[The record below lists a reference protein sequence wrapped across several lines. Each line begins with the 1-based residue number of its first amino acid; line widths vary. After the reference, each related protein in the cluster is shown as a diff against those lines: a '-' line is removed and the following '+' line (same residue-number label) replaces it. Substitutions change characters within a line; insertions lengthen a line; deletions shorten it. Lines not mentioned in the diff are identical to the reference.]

1 MQKIAFHDINI
12 RSPLKNKYLKGILL
26 MVFSAVLF
34 SAMSV
39 IVKSLSGVN
48 TFLITFMRF
57 FTGLVLILF
66 LYANGTIQIKP
77 KNLPWL
83 AVRGIFGALAVMLL
97 YTGIT
102 KIGLGKGTMLNYT
115 YPVFATLLAPL
126 LLKEKNKPRIWLM
139 QGIALIGCYLLLSPK
154 GFFHFAPID
163 LLVLFGGMCAGVAVN
178 SIKKLTYTDSTY
190 TIFLSF
196 CVFSCLMYGYPAFHH
211 FHALS
216 TTNLLLLVSVGVLG
230 TVGQLCMTYGYR
242 FTPVNE
248 GSLIAFLV
256 PTLNVIMG
264 VVLFS
269 EKMTIGML
277 VGSTLIIGC
286 CVYTALQNR
295 VEKYFI

>member
-1 MQKIAFHDINI
+1 V
-12 RSPLKNKYLKGILL
+12 KNKYLKGILL
-26 MVFSAVLF
+26 MVFSAILF

-39 IVKSLSGVN
+39 MVKELTGVN

-57 FTGLVLILF
+57 FTGLVLLIS
-66 LYANGTIQIKP
+66 LYIGGFIHIKP

-102 KIGLGKGTMLNYT
+102 RIGLGKGTMLNYT
-115 YPVFATLLAPL
+115 YPVWATLLAPF
-126 LLKEKNKPRIWLM
+126 LLKEKNLPRIWLM
-139 QGIALIGCYLLLSPK
+139 QGIALIGCYLLLNPK
-154 GFFHFAPID
+154 GFFHFALID
-163 LLVLFGGMCAGVAVN
+163 LLVLFGGMCAGIAVN

-196 CVFSCLMYGYPAFHH
+196 CLFSCLMYGYPALHH
-211 FHALS
+211 VPALS
-216 TTNLLLLVSVGVLG
+216 AYTWILLVSVGILG

-256 PTLNVIMG
+256 PTLNVILG
-264 VVLFS
+264 VLLFS
-269 EKMTIGML
+269 EKMTAGMI
-277 VGSTLIIGC
+277 VGSIMIIGC
-286 CVYTALQNR
+286 CVYTTLQNKADNN
-295 VEKYFI
+295 VKLSI

>member
-1 MQKIAFHDINI
+1 M
-12 RSPLKNKYLKGILL
+12 LL
-26 MVFSAVLF
+26 MVFSAILF
-34 SAMSV
+34 SVMSI
-39 IVKSLSGVN
+39 IVKYLAGVN

-57 FTGLVLILF
+57 FTGLILIII
-66 LYANGTIQIKP
+66 LYTSGSIQIKP

-83 AVRGIFGALAVMLL
+83 AVRGVFGALAVMLL

-102 KIGLGKGTMLNYT
+102 RIGLGKGTMLNYT

-126 LLKEKNKPRIWLM
+126 LLKEKNLPRIWLM
-139 QGIALIGCYLLLSPK
+139 QGIAIIGCYLLLNPK
-154 GFFHFAPID
+154 GFFHFALID

-178 SIKKLTYTDSTY
+178 SIKKLTYTDSIY

-211 FHALS
+211 FHSLS
-216 TTNLLLLVSVGVLG
+216 VNNWILLVSVGVLG
-230 TVGQLCMTYGYR
+230 TLGQLFMTYGYR

-264 VVLFS
+264 VLIFS
-269 EKMTIGML
+269 EKMTVGMV
-277 VGSTLIIGC
+277 VGSIMIIGC
-286 CVYTALQNR
+286 CIYTTMQN
-295 VEKYFI
+295 KLDSNTKIPI